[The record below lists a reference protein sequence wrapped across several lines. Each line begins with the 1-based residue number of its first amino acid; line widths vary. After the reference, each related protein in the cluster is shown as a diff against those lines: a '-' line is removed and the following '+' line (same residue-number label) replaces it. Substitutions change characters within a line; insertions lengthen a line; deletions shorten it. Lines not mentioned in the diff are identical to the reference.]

1 MWREELSPNYICGG
15 TADALKLHV
24 VMLVIEERG
33 VESLDERRSLEKGGV
48 FESIFR
54 RGPMGAGEAAQ
65 Y

>member
-1 MWREELSPNYICGG
+1 MRDRL
-15 TADALKLHV
+15 LV
-24 VMLVIEERG
+24 VEERG